1 MLFICQKDI
10 KSKKKLSLLNKQIR
24 HKYIVK
30 VCMKREYLGTKKGT
44 TYYSVR
50 TSDFEPPWKCK
61 YQI

>member
-10 KSKKKLSLLNKQIR
+10 KSKKKLSLLNRQIR

-50 TSDFEPPWKCK
+50 TSDFEPP
-61 YQI
+61 